1 MALPS
6 SEVDWLT
13 WLSRRHDA
21 ERGELEVLNS
31 YYEGTQP
38 LTYMHPEIF
47 REVADRIRPVIIG
60 WPQLVVDALEE
71 RLDVEGFRLPNKE
84 SSEDDLW
91 RVWQANDLDEES
103 QLGHIDAL
111 SMRRAYV
118 AVGTNE
124 DDADTPLV
132 SVESPLEMYADVDP
146 RTRKVRAALRR
157 VVEYDALAGVNERYA
172 TLYRPDVTVWYRWNG
187 VCE

>member
-1 MALPS
+1 MALPTD
-6 SEVDWLT
+6 ELGWVT
-13 WLSRRHDA
+13 WLERRHDT
-21 ERGELEVLNS
+21 ERPQLETLNS

-47 REVADRIRPVIIG
+47 REVANRIRPVIIA

-71 RLDVEGFRLPNKE
+71 RLDVEGFRLPNKA

-91 RVWQANDLDEES
+91 RIWQANDLDEES

-118 AVGTNE
+118 TVGTNE
-124 DDADTPLV
+124 DDDQTPL
-132 SVESPLEMYADVDP
+132 
-146 RTRKVRAALRR
+146 
-157 VVEYDALAGVNERYA
+157 
-172 TLYRPDVTVWYRWNG
+172 
-187 VCE
+187 